1 MVKTMSM
8 CHRHLRCARGPPGL
22 SPGSLEEPSE
32 PAESED
38 SSDKTTGV
46 APGKCVG
53 ASGTGFLSSEPSSS
67 RL

>member
-8 CHRHLRCARGPPGL
+8 GHRHLRIERSAPGL

-32 PAESED
+32 PAESDD
-38 SSDKTTGV
+38 SSDMTTGV

-53 ASGTGFLSSEPSSS
+53 ASGTGFLSSRPKTS